1 MVGVEAQHT
10 APAPHRLD
18 LEEVRGGAWRRR
30 RGRGRGV
37 RKEGGEVVR
46 EELNVSSALVYHQL
60 GAQLM
65 THVGV
70 VVLRVALAS
79 THALVPRTE
88 VALGIILW
96 QLDLDGLLGLSL
108 GLSA

>member
-1 MVGVEAQHT
+1 
-10 APAPHRLD
+10 
-18 LEEVRGGAWRRR
+18 
-30 RGRGRGV
+30 
-37 RKEGGEVVR
+37 
-46 EELNVSSALVYHQL
+46 
-60 GAQLM
+60 M

-70 VVLRVALAS
+70 GVVRVALAS

>member
-1 MVGVEAQHT
+1 
-10 APAPHRLD
+10 
-18 LEEVRGGAWRRR
+18 
-30 RGRGRGV
+30 
-37 RKEGGEVVR
+37 
-46 EELNVSSALVYHQL
+46 
-60 GAQLM
+60 M

-88 VALGIILW
+88 VAFGIILW